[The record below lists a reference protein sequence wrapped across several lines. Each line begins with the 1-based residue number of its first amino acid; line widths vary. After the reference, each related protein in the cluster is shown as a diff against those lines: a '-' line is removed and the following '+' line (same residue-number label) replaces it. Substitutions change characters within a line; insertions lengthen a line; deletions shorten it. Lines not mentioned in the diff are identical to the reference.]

1 MDMKINI
8 KKLRDDVVL
17 PVMATDGAIG
27 FDLAV
32 PCDICIEHPRQ
43 LIPLGFA
50 LELPDGIEA
59 KIEPRSGFSLKGI
72 EGFELIKPKVDG
84 DRLKWSPEVSQPLTD
99 GALYQRIDIAQYF
112 NADVL
117 VGKIDPDY
125 RGECGVIILN
135 NEPYKPFLIKAGTR
149 IAQMTFYRVAP
160 VAGFEVVDELTD
172 TKRGTGG
179 FGHTGS

>member
-1 MDMKINI
+1 MKIKI

-72 EGFELIKPKVDG
+72 EGFALLKPDTEKKASVWAPQPDNDG
-84 DRLKWSPEVSQPLTD
+84 PLFS
-99 GALYQRIDIAQYF
+99 RIDKAEHF

-125 RGECGVIILN
+125 RGECGVILLN
-135 NEPYKPFLIKAGTR
+135 HEPNKPFLIKAGTR

-160 VAGFEVVDELTD
+160 VVGFEIVDDLTD